1 MHELPLVFFTV
12 FGQAAAGLCLLA
24 LLATKL
30 GSLTEAQLKK
40 ANIVAFILLA
50 VGLAIGGLHMGKP
63 LRAMNLIFGAIRSP
77 MSNEILL
84 SGTFMGAAFTT
95 VALSFAPARDWII
108 KVTKQRV
115 TLKQLHVIA
124 PIANLAT
131 VVLGLAFA
139 WSITQ
144 VYQLETVA
152 AWNTN
157 YTSLQLWLTV
167 VIAGGACA
175 MALGM
180 KQLGSIA
187 VVLGSVGS
195 LAMRLPYIDFVTEQ
209 VPHLAVQQHGFWMA
223 HAVMVLIALFIAG
236 LTLLNR
242 RSISPV
248 FLSVSAITIISGE
261 LLSRIAFYNLWWISM

>member
-12 FGQAAAGLCLLA
+12 FGQAAAGLFLLA

-84 SGTFMGAAFTT
+84 SGAFMGAAFTT
-95 VALSFAPARDWII
+95 VALSFAPVRDWII

>member
-12 FGQAAAGLCLLA
+12 FGQAAAGLFLLA
-24 LLATKL
+24 LFATKL

-40 ANIVAFILLA
+40 ANIVAFVLLA

-63 LRAMNLIFGAIRSP
+63 LRAMNLIFGAVRSP

-84 SGTFMGAAFTT
+84 SGAFMGAAFTT
-95 VALSFAPARDWII
+95 VALSFSSVRDWSV

-115 TLKQLHVIA
+115 TPKLLNMIA
-124 PIANLAT
+124 PISNIAT

-144 VYQLETVA
+144 VYQLDTVA

-180 KQLGSIA
+180 KQLGAIS
-187 VVLGSVGS
+187 VVVGSVGS

-209 VPHLAVQQHGFWMA
+209 VPHLADQQHGFWVA
-223 HAVMVLIALFIAG
+223 HAVMVVIALCVAG
-236 LTLLNR
+236 LTLFNR
-242 RSISPV
+242 RQISPIV
-248 FLSVSAITIISGE
+248 LSVSAVAMICGE